1 MMKFTK
7 QIKSK
12 YNNLL
17 LQTFTTMNGREMK
30 LHAKVAPARAVIKG
44 HELDFKGNEHRQDVS
59 STI

>member
-1 MMKFTK
+1 
-7 QIKSK
+7 
-12 YNNLL
+12 
-17 LQTFTTMNGREMK
+17 MK